1 MNDRYT
7 ALIGT
12 ALREKNQIVRQKLL
26 TFLWTLIE
34 TGMEYFLKN
43 YYTKHQLSL
52 VIRKS
57 CPEVF
62 YKINVPKI
70 LMPESLIQ

>member
-12 ALREKNQIVRQKLL
+12 ALREKNQIVRERLL

-34 TGMEYFLKN
+34 N
-43 YYTKHQLSL
+43 Q
-52 VIRKS
+52 IA
-57 CPEVF
+57 
-62 YKINVPKI
+62 
-70 LMPESLIQ
+70 